1 MAKSLYFIWQNIHMR
16 DFLGVWALIC
26 IIFWSYT
33 NFPTSV
39 TNFNFFS
46 IIMKNYSVVLGWAL
60 KNPLR
65 TWLKGKFWIS
75 FYFSDRNIFRGYTC
89 QFLVLA
95 RFFSVDFFLIVF
107 SKPLKSRNENL
118 NRHFLLMLLFMKD
131 IWQLLT
137 VSNQKSTEIHFHLV
151 CLGFLDWN
159 SRCWKVWG
167 HWCGCPYWNPC
178 K

>member
-1 MAKSLYFIWQNIHMR
+1 MAKSLYLIWQNIHMR
-16 DFLGVWALIC
+16 DSLGVRTLIC
-26 IIFWSYT
+26 IIFGSYT

-39 TNFNFFS
+39 TNFSFFS

-95 RFFSVDFFLIVF
+95 RFFPVNFFFIVF
-107 SKPLKSRNENL
+107 NKPLKSRNENL
-118 NRHFLLMLLFMKD
+118 NRHFLLVLLFMKD
-131 IWQLLT
+131 ISLLLT
-137 VSNQKSTEIHFHLV
+137 FSNQKSTQILFI
-151 CLGFLDWN
+151 FI
-159 SRCWKVWG
+159 
-167 HWCGCPYWNPC
+167 
-178 K
+178 